1 MVGAVKRRLKAVMVA
16 AVLAA
21 ATVHPPAASAIPPDS
36 TKLFMVSDSVG
47 LGAKGAIA
55 RAFPGWQVT
64 VTGKP
69 GLFTENLVRYVT
81 QAPAAQ
87 FGTEAVVATGYN
99 YPYWAPDRFDAAIDQ
114 MMTALI
120 AKGIQRVF
128 WVTMREV
135 KPAWYPKWNGLTGPY
150 KKLFLSYPAANDQLR
165 NAMNRWPQLNILDWA
180 AITDQ
185 VGITSDAI
193 HFFGDFSA
201 GAQRYAGMVYSG
213 VMNARTRQPAGSVTE
228 VQVTDRD
235 GVPADALAA
244 SLTITAVHPRQNGF
258 VTAYPCGGE
267 RPTVANLTHRASET
281 VASSAVVPI
290 GADGKVCLYQSSAA
304 HLVVDLNG
312 VFGAASGFLPLTPQ
326 RSVDTRG
333 GAAPMPDTVVT
344 AHLGDLEGAPDG
356 PFLAAV
362 TLTGIAS
369 REGVVRVFTCANY
382 VPPTPSRPIEA
393 GRAQSVS
400 VIVQTD
406 ANGDV
411 CLHATGGIH
420 MVLDV
425 FAAFPVGDGLQPTY
439 ATRTLDTRTS
449 GGALTPLID
458 RQVIPA
464 AGEAAMVTLTALD
477 PQGIGFVTARPCGS
491 DALTS
496 VLNVVPNHQQSGSAI
511 VSLATGLCVRSSVAT
526 QVLVDRWGTAGTSY
540 VPITPVRL
548 LDSRAQP

>member
-1 MVGAVKRRLKAVMVA
+1 MNARRLLAVVA
-16 AVLAA
+16 ATAALTCALAS
-21 ATVHPPAASAIPPDS
+21 TPRASAIPPDS
-36 TKLFMVSDSVG
+36 NKLFMVSDSVG
-47 LGAKGAIA
+47 LGAKGAIT

-69 GLFTENLVRYVT
+69 GLFTEQLVRYVT
-81 QAPAAQ
+81 QAPVSQ

-99 YPYWAPDRFDAAIDQ
+99 YPYWAPARFDAAIDQ
-114 MMTALI
+114 MMTALL
-120 AKGIQRVF
+120 AKGVQRVF

-135 KPAWYPKWNGLTGPY
+135 KPAWYPKWNGLTSAY
-150 KKLFLSYPAANDQLR
+150 KKLYLTYPAANDQLR

-213 VMNARTRQPAGSVTE
+213 VTNARTRTAAGNVTE
-228 VQVTDRD
+228 VQVTGRE
-235 GVPADALAA
+235 GVPDGSLAA
-244 SLTITAVHPRQNGF
+244 SLTITVVHPRQGGF
-258 VTAYPCGGE
+258 VTAYPCGTE

-290 GADGKVCLYQSSAA
+290 GVDGKVCLFQSSAA

-312 VFGAASGFLPLTPQ
+312 VFGAESGFLPLSPQ

-333 GAAPMPDTVVT
+333 GPAPMPDTVIT
-344 AHLGDLEGAPDG
+344 AHLGDLVGAPDG
-356 PFLAAV
+356 AFLAALN
-362 TLTGIAS
+362 LTGIAS
-369 REGVVRVFTCANY
+369 REGSVRVFTCGNW
-382 VPPTPSRPIEA
+382 VPPTVTRPIEA
-393 GRAQSVS
+393 GRTQGIA
-400 VIVQTD
+400 VIVATD

-411 CLHATGGIH
+411 CLHATGGVH
-420 MVLDV
+420 MVLDM
-425 FAAFPVGDGLQPTY
+425 FAAFPVSAGLQPDF
-439 ATRTLDTRTS
+439 AQRVIDTRTS
-449 GGALTPLID
+449 GGALTPFVD
-458 RQVIPA
+458 RQVLAP
-464 AGEAAMVTLTALD
+464 GDSSAMVTLTAVE
-477 PQGIGFVTARPCGS
+477 PQGIGFLTARPCGS

-526 QVLVDRWGTAGTSY
+526 HVLVDRWGSAGSAYTA
-540 VPITPVRL
+540 VTPVRL
-548 LDSRAQP
+548 LDTRS

>member
-1 MVGAVKRRLKAVMVA
+1 MTVRRTLAVIAVA
-16 AVLAA
+16 AAFTGTFLAA
-21 ATVHPPAASAIPPDS
+21 PSASAIPPDS

-47 LGAKGAIA
+47 LGAKGAIT

-69 GLFTENLVRYVT
+69 GLFTEQLVRYVT
-81 QAPAAQ
+81 QAPVSQ

-99 YPYWAPDRFDAAIDQ
+99 YPYWAPARFDTAIDQ
-114 MMTALI
+114 MMTALL

-135 KPAWYPKWNGLTGPY
+135 KPAWYPKWNGLTSAY
-150 KKLFLSYPAANDQLR
+150 KKLYLTYPAANEQLR

-213 VMNARTRQPAGSVTE
+213 VMNARTRNAAGSVTE
-228 VQVTDRD
+228 VQVTGHE
-235 GVPADALAA
+235 GVPGDALAA

-258 VTAYPCGGE
+258 VTAFPCGGQ
-267 RPTVANLTHRASET
+267 RPVVANLTHRSAET

-290 GADGKVCLYQSSAA
+290 GDDGKVCLYQSSAG

-312 VFGAASGFLPLTPQ
+312 VFGAASGFLPLSPQ
-326 RSVDTRG
+326 RSVDTRSG
-333 GAAPMPDTVVT
+333 PAPLPDTVVT
-344 AHLGDLEGAPDG
+344 AHLGELEGAPDG
-356 PFLAAV
+356 AFLAAV

-369 REGVVRVFTCANY
+369 REGSVRVFTCGNF
-382 VPPTPSRPIEA
+382 VPPTVSRPVEP
-393 GRAQSVS
+393 GRAQGVA
-400 VIVQTD
+400 VIVATD

-411 CLHATGGIH
+411 CLHATGGVH

-425 FAAFPVGDGLQPTY
+425 FAAFPVGEGLQPTF
-439 ATRTLDTRTS
+439 ATRVLDTRTT
-449 GGALTPLID
+449 GGALSPLVD
-458 RQVIPA
+458 RQVLPA
-464 AGEAAMVTLTALD
+464 ADGAAMVTLTAVD
-477 PQGIGFVTARPCGS
+477 PQGIGFVTARPCGV
-491 DALTS
+491 DALSS

-511 VSLATGLCVRSSVAT
+511 VSMATGVCVRSSVTT
-526 QVLVDRWGTAGTSY
+526 QLLVDTWGTAASSY
-540 VPITPVRL
+540 APIAPLRL
-548 LDSRAQP
+548 LDTRG